1 MREYLRYRERLGIDV
16 KEESRRV
23 YIKDFIFV
31 NIFIYFISV

>member
-23 YIKDFIFV
+23 YIKGFIFV